1 MHQDARP
8 VGANLVAVTVAE
20 LRRHA
25 PFDRMAGEHLTWM
38 VERMALVY
46 HAPGQVVLQPTDG
59 EARHLHVIR
68 SGDLVG
74 FDPEQRT
81 DDTPRW
87 HLGAGDCFP
96 LGALVGRRAVTSR
109 YMASGDLFCF
119 RLPAEDFHALLAASP
134 PLRDFATQRL
144 ATLLLD
150 SRRSQRRESFDGG
163 GNPLERRLRDVV
175 PGGTVTCHAGDA
187 LRDVLHA
194 MQGARADSI
203 LVVHDDGTAHGIFTL
218 RDLRDRVVLG
228 GRDAAIAVAEVMT
241 PDPITLDIDALA
253 FEAAATMAEHG
264 FRHVV
269 VTEAGRAIGIVA
281 DTDLFASQQ
290 VGVAAVAA
298 AIRSARDLTQL
309 VRCAE
314 QVRVLVRQLGR
325 QGLPAE
331 QLTRLV
337 ATLNDH
343 ITVRVV
349 GLEAEAAQV
358 GDVRYCW
365 LAFGSEGRRE
375 QTFATDQDNGLVFE
389 VPSGSTTETVRARML
404 AFARGVNESLAR
416 CGFPLCEGGVMAGNE
431 RWCLTEDE
439 WRDAFGRWLAEPDGE
454 ALLHAAIFFDLRPL
468 TGDLALGDALRDWL
482 ADEARGRAVFLRL
495 LATNAL
501 GRTPPLGIL
510 KDFSVSDHDGHAD
523 TLDLKIDGA
532 AIFVDAARVMA
543 LAEGVAHAGTAER
556 IREAARRRG
565 LAAADVDG
573 WLDAF
578 HFLQQVRLDHQL
590 RCIEDGR
597 VPDNYVAPDDL
608 NTLDRRILRE
618 ALRQARRIQERLRL
632 DYRL

>member
-1 MHQDARP
+1 MQEDARP
-8 VGANLVAVTVAE
+8 VGANLVAVTVTE

-59 EARHLHVIR
+59 EAKHLYVIR

-74 FDPEQRT
+74 FDPEQRA
-81 DDTPRW
+81 DDAPRW

-109 YMASGDLFCF
+109 YVASGDLFCF
-119 RLPAEDFHALLAASP
+119 RLPAEDFQDLLAASP

-150 SRRSQRRESFDGG
+150 SRRSLRRESFEGG

-175 PGGTVTCHAGDA
+175 PAGTIACRAADS
-187 LRDVLHA
+187 LRDVLRA
-194 MQGARADSI
+194 MQGARSDSI
-203 LVVHDDGTAHGIFTL
+203 LVVHDDGTPRGIFTL

-228 GRDAAIAVAEVMT
+228 GRDAGIPVADVMT

-298 AIRSARDLTQL
+298 AIRSARDTAQL
-309 VRCAE
+309 VHCAE

-358 GDVRYCW
+358 RDVRFSW

-389 VPSGSTTETVRARML
+389 APSGVALEGVRARML

-416 CGFPLCEGGVMAGNE
+416 CGFPLCAGGVMAGNE
-431 RWCLTEDE
+431 RWCLTLDE
-439 WRDAFGRWLAEPDGE
+439 WRESFGRWLAAPDAE

-468 TGDLALGDALRDWL
+468 TGDLALGETLRDWL
-482 ADEARGRAVFLRL
+482 ADETRGRSVFLRL
-495 LATNAL
+495 LAANAL
-501 GRTPPLGIL
+501 GRSPPLGIL
-510 KDFSVSDHDGHAD
+510 KDFSVSDHDGHPD
-523 TLDLKIDGA
+523 TLDLKVDGA
-532 AIFVDAARVMA
+532 SIFVDAGRVIA
-543 LAEGVAHAGTAER
+543 LAEGIPHAGTAER

-565 LAAADVDG
+565 LAATDVDG

-590 RCIEDGR
+590 QCIEGGR
-597 VPDNYVAPDDL
+597 APDNYVAPDAL

>member
-1 MHQDARP
+1 MNQDARP
-8 VGANLVAVTVAE
+8 VGANLVAATAAE
-20 LRRHA
+20 LRLHA
-25 PFDRMAGEHLTWM
+25 PFDRMAGEHLMWM

-46 HAPGQVVLQPTDG
+46 HAPGHVVLQPTDG
-59 EARHLHVIR
+59 EARHLYVIR

-74 FDPEQRT
+74 FDPEQRAG
-81 DDTPRW
+81 DTPRW
-87 HLGAGDCFP
+87 HLGTGDCFP

-109 YMASGDLFCF
+109 YVASGDLFCF
-119 RLPAEDFHALLAASP
+119 RLAAEDFHTLLAASP
-134 PLRDFATQRL
+134 PLREFATQRL

-150 SRRSQRRESFDGG
+150 SRRSVRRESLDGG

-175 PGGTVTCHAGDA
+175 TGGTVTCQARDA
-187 LRDVLHA
+187 LRDVLRA
-194 MQGARADSI
+194 MQGARSDSI

-228 GRDAAIAVAEVMT
+228 GRDAGLPVAEVMT
-241 PDPITLDIDALA
+241 SDPITLDIDALA
-253 FEAAATMAEHG
+253 FEAAAIMAEHG
-264 FRHVV
+264 FRHIV
-269 VTEAGRAIGIVA
+269 VTDAGRAVGIVA

-298 AIRSARDLTQL
+298 AIRSARDLSHL
-309 VRCAE
+309 VQCAE

-337 ATLNDH
+337 ATLNDQ

-349 GLEAEAAQV
+349 ALEAEAASV
-358 GDVRYCW
+358 HDLRYCW

-375 QTFATDQDNGLVFE
+375 QTFATDQDNGLIFE
-389 VPSGSTTETVRARML
+389 VPPGIAPDRPRARML
-404 AFARGVNESLAR
+404 AFAQGVNEALAR
-416 CGFPLCEGGVMAGNE
+416 CGFPLCRGGVMAGNA
-431 RWCLTEDE
+431 RWCLTPDE
-439 WRDAFGRWLAEPDGE
+439 WRAAFGQWLAAPDGD

-468 TGDLALGDALRDWL
+468 SGDLDLGHALGDWL
-482 ADEARGRAVFLRL
+482 SNEARGRSVFLRL

-501 GRTPPLGIL
+501 DRSPPLGIL
-510 KDFSVSDHDGHAD
+510 KDFSVADHDGHPD
-523 TLDLKIDGA
+523 TIDLKVDGA
-532 AIFVDAARVMA
+532 AIFVDAARVIA
-543 LAEGVAHAGTAER
+543 LAEGVALAGTAER

-565 LAAADVDG
+565 LAPVDVEG

-590 RCIEDGR
+590 RCIESGR
-597 VPDNYVAPDDL
+597 TPDNYVAPDEL
-608 NTLDRRILRE
+608 NALDRRILRE